1 MSRFKPEL
9 YNSTAFSYV
18 NYEEA
23 ERIEEAW
30 NDLFTRA
37 ERVYHKLEKAHR
49 PAYFEYVYTPVALVT
64 QANRMYLS
72 GEHCV
77 DNLPSPRR
85 SRNCCG
91 AESVIVGRANHH
103 ATQARTSANRY
114 AEKAVKA
121 FQQDYNL
128 TQMFHEMLH
137 GKWNQ

>member
-1 MSRFKPEL
+1 L

-72 GEHCV
+72 GEYCV
-77 DNLPSPRR
+77 ERLSRDSRR
-85 SRNCCG
+85 LG
-91 AESVIVGRANHH
+91 VVEFVLVGRANHH